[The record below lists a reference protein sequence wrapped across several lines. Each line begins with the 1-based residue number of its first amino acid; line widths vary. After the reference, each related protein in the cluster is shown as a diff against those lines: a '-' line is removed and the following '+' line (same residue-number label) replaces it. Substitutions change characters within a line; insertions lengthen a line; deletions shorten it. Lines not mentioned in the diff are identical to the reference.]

1 MVVSQKSH
9 DANCR
14 NAQQSRGPVSLE
26 GKKAVRLNA
35 LTYGLR
41 ARDLILPREN
51 PEEYQQVWAELLDEW
66 KPQTRSERMAL
77 EQVAT
82 AYWLLA
88 RATRS
93 ETSIRIT
100 QHLTFQEMSR
110 LVDRVYAQRTSL
122 ERSLAK
128 GLAQLR
134 QLQKDRL
141 AAPAQAVQP
150 KPAAVTEPRASV
162 SGSPPAWLTSPEPV
176 GQTIVLCGL
185 PSSDPDT
192 R

>member
-1 MVVSQKSH
+1 MVISKKSH
-9 DANCR
+9 EANCR

-51 PEEYQQVWAELLDEW
+51 PEEYQQLWAELLDEW

-100 QHLTFQEMSR
+100 QHLSFQEMSR

-134 QLQKDRL
+134 QLQKDRK
-141 AAPAQAVQP
+141 AAEP
-150 KPAAVTEPRASV
+150 KPIAVTEPRASV